1 MVERLGNIVIS
12 KKFFK
17 KLALTLLVSIFA
29 IRVLALEDKDF
40 TEKEMGEIS
49 QKLVSCNRKIVSEGV
64 GELLTKQEGQYF
76 RSLSQWFPANLYWV
90 GRKDEA
96 VFWLELYLL
105 RKKQEIELRNLDLT
119 MKIVDGPAP
128 YLTIHNYARQNIN
141 NYISITEKV
150 VDWDRTHLSYLSKY
164 KGYDEFSVRAEAIR
178 KEFLKEKKDLLQY
191 KDNIESYE
199 KSVNEVMQTQLS
211 VDCPN

>member
-1 MVERLGNIVIS
+1 
-12 KKFFK
+12 
-17 KLALTLLVSIFA
+17 
-29 IRVLALEDKDF
+29 
-40 TEKEMGEIS
+40 
-49 QKLVSCNRKIVSEGV
+49 
-64 GELLTKQEGQYF
+64 
-76 RSLSQWFPANLYWV
+76 
-90 GRKDEA
+90 
-96 VFWLELYLL
+96 
-105 RKKQEIELRNLDLT
+105 

-128 YLTIHNYARQNIN
+128 YLTIHNYARQDIN

-199 KSVNEVMQTQLS
+199 KGVNEVMQTQLL